1 MSIAVMALAALAFA
15 LGLGLAVAARIFAV
29 EVDPRIE
36 KITDLLPGA
45 NCGGCGYA
53 GCSDLAKA
61 IVEGK
66 VAVDACP
73 VGSAEMAAKVAEIM
87 GVEFGGSGV
96 RKVAIVL
103 CNGDDQVASKK
114 FYYNGKYK
122 QARKHCE
129 KAIKFNHSNWEAHYY
144 LGLTMQKKR
153 EYAIAVEALG
163 VSLKYSPENRFV
175 RSELHLAIGYSW
187 EKLGNAK
194 KAGTEYSLAIQY
206 NPENQEAIEARNR
219 MKVDKTMKNWG
230 HKKKT
235 RL

>member
-1 MSIAVMALAALAFA
+1 MRKF
-15 LGLGLAVAARIFAV
+15 
-29 EVDPRIE
+29 
-36 KITDLLPGA
+36 LLLSLSLVLLIM
-45 NCGGCGYA
+45 A
-53 GCSDLAKA
+53 GCTRKVVIVKTQPSEAKKA
-61 IVEGK
+61 IIVHPTK
-66 VAVDACP
+66 T
-73 VGSAEMAAKVAEIM
+73 EI
-87 GVEFGGSGV
+87 
-96 RKVAIVL
+96 
-103 CNGDDQVASKK
+103 ASSENHLRQAKK

-153 EYAIAVEALG
+153 EYAVAVEALG
-163 VSLKYSPENRFV
+163 VSLKYSPENRLV